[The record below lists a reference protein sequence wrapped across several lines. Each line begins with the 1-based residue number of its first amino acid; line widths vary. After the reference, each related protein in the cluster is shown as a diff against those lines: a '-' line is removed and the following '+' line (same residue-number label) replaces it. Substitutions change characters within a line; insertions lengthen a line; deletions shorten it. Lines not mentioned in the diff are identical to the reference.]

1 MYNAAGAFVALG
13 ALAHER
19 VREDVVRGRMT
30 AALPKL
36 TECYRSA
43 LMMMGAPVAGSAEIH
58 MSIDDKGNV
67 TSIVNAPKHPA
78 FARCA
83 QGALGGQKMP
93 LSALEGAST
102 TGATATQW
110 LTLHP

>member
-1 MYNAAGAFVALG
+1 MS
-13 ALAHER
+13 
-19 VREDVVRGRMT
+19 

-43 LMMMGAPVAGSAEIH
+43 RQMKGAPVAGSAEIH

-67 TSIVNAPKHPA
+67 TVNAPKHPA

-83 QGALGGQKMP
+83 QGALGGQKVP
-93 LSALEGAST
+93 LTALAGAST
-102 TGATATQW
+102 MGGPATQW